1 MTEFTYI
8 EHLDIPQKR
17 KGSILH
23 AEEYNA
29 TVDKINEIVDN
40 LYASYEYNKQLPKY
54 DRTPNT
60 SEVPASPGTGV
71 IINADGEKLYPYT
84 DTSYVIS
91 GNKYLNDELTG
102 IHQDIENINANINN
116 IEIPSYIGG
125 NGINIDENNVV
136 SLDASYLIEN
146 VEKPSIYLNEQ
157 GKLVVNNEVVLAN
170 AESQF
175 KFIDEHGNWVGDMA
189 NVKNYIDE
197 QDNVLNNK
205 IDTNINEM
213 YTYVSKF
220 TEYDTFGKTYS
231 PTDEFINKNK

>member
-40 LYASYEYNKQLPKY
+40 LYASYEYNKHLPKY
-54 DRTPNT
+54 DRKPNT
-60 SEVPASPGTGV
+60 SALPASPGTGV

-84 DTSYVIS
+84 DASYVIS

-116 IEIPSYIGG
+116 IDIPSYISG
-125 NGINIDENNVV
+125 NGINIENNVV

-146 VEKPSIYLNEQ
+146 VEKPSIYLNEE

-175 KFIDEHGNWVGDMA
+175 KFIDENGNWVGDMA

-197 QDNVLNNK
+197 HDTALDNK
-205 IDTNINEM
+205 MDNIKNDI

-220 TEYDTFGKTYS
+220 TEYDTLGKDYAPS
-231 PTDEFINKNK
+231 VEFINRNK